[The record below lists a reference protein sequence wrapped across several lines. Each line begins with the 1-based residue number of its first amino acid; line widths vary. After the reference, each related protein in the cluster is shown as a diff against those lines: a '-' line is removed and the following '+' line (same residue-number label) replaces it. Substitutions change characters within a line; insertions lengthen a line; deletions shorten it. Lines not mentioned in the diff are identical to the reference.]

1 MMNTLEVNL
10 NNEHVGTLSIDTKED
25 LYRFSYND
33 TWKSSG
39 YPISPHLSFDIEI
52 PSGTIKRFLENL
64 LPEGKGLDD
73 LTAFTHI
80 SKHNIYALI
89 KAIGFET
96 SGALN
101 FGDKDSATTLEF
113 RPISEEELTAR
124 IDEIERKSII
134 IWDQKQRLSLSGVQ
148 EKLPVMLKGDEIG
161 LADGT
166 LSSTHILKFQT
177 RQNEHIVINEYFC
190 MTLAKAVGLPAAEV
204 ELKRYGAH
212 PVLMVKRFDRI
223 VEEEK
228 VERVHIIDGCQLLD
242 MPSAYKYERN
252 FGSSRDVK
260 DIREGVSFSKLF
272 EATSLCQVPAKA
284 KLQILEWA
292 LFNLI
297 IGNADAHGKN
307 ISFYLDKQGITVA
320 PHYDMLSILMHEGVD
335 HEFAMAFGDEF
346 DAKRVLGYPLR
357 AFAEDTELN
366 PKLVSDR
373 LIQIC
378 KKVEEALPQ
387 LSMDMRLISEEEK
400 SFISRL
406 HSFIAKR
413 EEALKVAAEEMLK
426 VSW

>member
-1 MMNTLEVNL
+1 MNTLEVNL
-10 NNEHVGTLSIDTKED
+10 NNLHLGTLSIDAKED
-25 LYRFSYND
+25 LYQFEYSD
-33 TWKSSG
+33 EWKNSG
-39 YPISPHLSFDIEI
+39 YPISPHLSFDGEI
-52 PSGTIKRFLENL
+52 SSGAVKRFLENL

-101 FGDKDSATTLEF
+101 FGDRDSSVTPEF
-113 RPISEEELTAR
+113 RPISEDELATR

-148 EKLPVMLKGDEIG
+148 EKLPVMLKDNEIG
-161 LADGT
+161 LADGS

-177 RQNEHIVINEYFC
+177 KRNEHIVINEYFC
-190 MTLAKAVGLPAAEV
+190 MTLAKAVGLPAASV

-223 VEEEK
+223 VEEDGIH
-228 VERVHIIDGCQLLD
+228 RVHIIDGCQLLD
-242 MPSAYKYERN
+242 MPTAYKYERN

-260 DIREGVSFSKLF
+260 DIREGVSFRKLF
-272 EATSLCQVPAKA
+272 QATSLCQVPAKA
-284 KLQILEWA
+284 KLQLLEWA

-307 ISFYLDKQGITVA
+307 ISFYLSKQGITIA

-335 HEFAMAFGDEF
+335 HELAMAFGDEF
-346 DAKRVLGYPLR
+346 DADRVVGYPLR

-373 LIQIC
+373 LLQLC
-378 KKVEEALPQ
+378 KKIEEVLPQ
-387 LSMDMRLISEEEK
+387 LSIEKNFISKEEQ

-406 HSFIAKR
+406 HSLIEKR
-413 EEALKVAAEEMLK
+413 TETLKVAAEEMLK

>member
-1 MMNTLEVNL
+1 MNKLEVNL
-10 NNEHVGTLSIDTKED
+10 NKIHVGTLSIDTKED
-25 LYRFSYND
+25 FYGFVYSD
-33 TWKSSG
+33 MWKSSG
-39 YPISPHLSFDIEI
+39 YPISPHLPFDVEI
-52 PSGTIKRFLENL
+52 SSGSIKRFLENL

-89 KAIGFET
+89 KVIGFET

-101 FGDKDSATTLEF
+101 FGGRNVKSIPEF
-113 RPISEEELTAR
+113 RPISEEELAAR

-148 EKLPVMLKGDEIG
+148 EKLPVMLKDSEIG
-161 LADGT
+161 LADGS

-177 RQNEHIVINEYFC
+177 KRNEHIVINEYFC
-190 MTLAKAVGLPAAEV
+190 MTLAKVVGLPASEV

-223 VEEEK
+223 VEEEG

-260 DIREGVSFSKLF
+260 DIREGVSFVKLF
-272 EATSLCQVPAKA
+272 QATSLCQVPAKA
-284 KLQILEWA
+284 KLQLLEWA
-292 LFNLI
+292 IFNLI
-297 IGNADAHGKN
+297 IGNTDAHGKN
-307 ISFYLDKQGITVA
+307 ISFYLNKQGLTVA

-335 HEFAMAFGDEF
+335 HELAMAFGDEF
-346 DAKRVLGYPLR
+346 DAHRVLGYPLR

-373 LIQIC
+373 LLKLC
-378 KKVEEALPQ
+378 KKVEEVLPH
-387 LSMDMRLISEEEK
+387 LSIEKNFISEEEQ

-406 HSFIAKR
+406 HSLIEKR
-413 EEALKVAAEEMLK
+413 TETLKIAAEEMLK

>member
-1 MMNTLEVNL
+1 MNRLEVNL
-10 NNEHVGTLSIDTKED
+10 NKIHVGTLSIDAKED
-25 LYRFSYND
+25 FYGFVYSD
-33 TWKSSG
+33 TWKSLG
-39 YPISPHLSFDIEI
+39 YPISPHLPFDAEI
-52 PSGTIKRFLENL
+52 SSGSIKRFLENL

-73 LTAFTHI
+73 LTVFTHI

-101 FGDKDSATTLEF
+101 FGDRDSSLTPEF
-113 RPISEEELTAR
+113 RRISENELATR

-148 EKLPVMLKGDEIG
+148 EKLPVMLKDNEIG

-177 RQNEHIVINEYFC
+177 KRNEHIVINEYFC
-190 MTLAKAVGLPAAEV
+190 MTLAKAVGLPAASV

-223 VEEEK
+223 VEEEG
-228 VERVHIIDGCQLLD
+228 VGRVHIIDGCQLLD
-242 MPSAYKYERN
+242 MPTAYKYERN

-260 DIREGVSFSKLF
+260 DIREGVSFRKLF
-272 EATSLCQVPAKA
+272 QATSLCQVPAKA
-284 KLQILEWA
+284 KLQLLEWA
-292 LFNLI
+292 IFNLI

-307 ISFYLDKQGITVA
+307 ISFYLNKQGLTVA

-335 HEFAMAFGDEF
+335 HELAMAFGDEF
-346 DAKRVLGYPLR
+346 DADRVVGYPLR
-357 AFAEDTELN
+357 SFAEDTELN

-373 LIQIC
+373 LLQLC
-378 KKVEEALPQ
+378 KKVEEVLPQ
-387 LSMDMRLISEEEK
+387 LSIEKNLISKEEQ

-406 HSFIAKR
+406 HLLIEKR
-413 EEALKVAAEEMLK
+413 TETLKVAAEEMLK